1 MNNDGGKGMKNERE
15 FEVIEISPY
24 AKYVIVANVKLSLDE
39 CERIA
44 SKLDRWQDSNN
55 KFLLLSGEFMLKR
68 IDE

>member
-1 MNNDGGKGMKNERE
+1 MNSDGGKGMKNERE

-24 AKYVIVANVKLSLDE
+24 AKYIIVPNVRLSLDE

-44 SKLDRWQDSNN
+44 SNLARWQDSNN
-55 KFLLLSGEFMLKR
+55 KFLLLSGKFMLKR